1 LLRALGIETAT
12 SIASV
17 AIVGAD
23 HVLAA
28 QSLPQ
33 GGSHA
38 RTVLPL
44 IESTLASAGMGLRD
58 LDLIAVSIGPG
69 SFTGLRIGLSVA
81 KGLAMATG
89 LPVVGVP
96 TLEAYAQSA
105 GPRRGL
111 VCPVLDARKGE
122 VYAAAFRWPAHP
134 RGSSQPE
141 CVTEPAAVA
150 PQRFAASIELPCT
163 LIGDGVDAY
172 AALWRREL
180 GEGAELVPYGALPPS
195 APVVARL
202 GLARAAAFGVDD
214 VADLEPRYCRQSEAE
229 LTHERHGAPR
239 PVSASHAGVHKI
251 DRG

>member
-1 LLRALGIETAT
+1 MIRALGIETAT

-17 AIVGAD
+17 GIAGAD

-38 RTVLPL
+38 RTLLPL
-44 IESTLASAGMGLRD
+44 IDSTLASVGIGLRA

-69 SFTGLRIGLSVA
+69 SFSGLRIGLSVA

-96 TLEAYAQSA
+96 TLDAYAERA
-105 GPRRGL
+105 APRRGL

-122 VYAAAFRWPAHP
+122 VYAAAFRWSDGRQDSAHP
-134 RGSSQPE
+134 A
-141 CVTEPAAVA
+141 CVIPPAAVA
-150 PQRFAASIELPCT
+150 PQRFAAGIELPCT

-172 AALWRREL
+172 TSLWRREL
-180 GEGAELVPYGALPPS
+180 GESAELIPYAVLPPS
-195 APVVARL
+195 GSVVARL
-202 GLARAAAFGVDD
+202 GLARAAAFGAD
-214 VADLEPRYCRQSEAE
+214 VLADLEPRYCRLSAAE
-229 LTHERHGAPR
+229 LTLARHVPTLPGPAMR
-239 PVSASHAGVHKI
+239 AGVHKI

>member
-1 LLRALGIETAT
+1 MVRALGIETAT

-17 AIVGAD
+17 GIVGAD

-38 RTVLPL
+38 RTLLPL
-44 IESTLASAGMGLRD
+44 IDATLAAAGIGLRQ

-96 TLEAYAQSA
+96 TLEAYAHSA
-105 GPRRGL
+105 APRPGL

-122 VYAAAFRWPAHP
+122 VYAAAFRWPDAAP
-134 RGSSQPE
+134 GSAQPE
-141 CVTEPAAVA
+141 CVAAPAAVA

-172 AALWRREL
+172 AAMWRREL
-180 GEGAELVPYGALPPS
+180 GEGAELVPYAALPPS
-195 APVVARL
+195 GAVVARL
-202 GLARAAAFGVDD
+202 GLARAAAFGADD
-214 VADLEPRYCRQSEAE
+214 AADLEPRYCRLSEAE
-229 LTHERHGAPR
+229 LTHQRHAAARAGTA
-239 PVSASHAGVHKI
+239 VQAGVYKI

>member
-1 LLRALGIETAT
+1 LVRALGIETAT

-17 AIVGAD
+17 GIVGAD

-38 RTVLPL
+38 RTLLPL
-44 IESTLASAGMGLRD
+44 IDSTLASAAIGLRD

-89 LPVVGVP
+89 LPVVSVP
-96 TLEAYAQSA
+96 TLEAYARSA
-105 GPRRGL
+105 GPRPGL

-122 VYAAAFRWPAHP
+122 VYAAAFRWSDG
-134 RGSSQPE
+134 RQRSSQPE
-141 CVTEPAAVA
+141 CVAAPAAVA
-150 PQRFAASIELPCT
+150 PQRFAASIGLPCT

-172 AALWRREL
+172 AAMWRRAL
-180 GEGAELVPYGALPPS
+180 GEGAELVPYAALPPS
-195 APVVARL
+195 GSVVARL

-214 VADLEPRYCRQSEAE
+214 CADLEPRYCRLSEAE
-229 LTHERHGAPR
+229 LTHARHA
-239 PVSASHAGVHKI
+239 ASGQGTALQAAVHKI